1 MAYCKVIWLWIQIL
15 WPWPQL
21 HKCQCSRFAFTE
33 QTATAKLILT
43 WLLPLQRHG
52 QKQRC
57 ACAFAMPA
65 HSAAVGS
72 PSSPLVA
79 AEGTG
84 ENWCLYPSHPSRL
97 FSAGWISSC
106 QPPANLFVTSSWL
119 PQLWE
124 PVAAKAAE
132 VCLPATLFYTW
143 FCVTVFTEE
152 LFGQNRHK
160 NEQNQDCLYQAG
172 FRNSRF
178 SCNLCIALQLVLLEN
193 MY

>member
-43 WLLPLQRHG
+43 WLLPLQRHS

-119 PQLWE
+119 PQLGILLQQKLLKFVYQLPYSTPDFVLQFLQKSYLDKTDTKMNKTKTVFIKQVLE
-124 PVAAKAAE
+124 TAAS
-132 VCLPATLFYTW
+132 PATFAL
-143 FCVTVFTEE
+143 
-152 LFGQNRHK
+152 L
-160 NEQNQDCLYQAG
+160 
-172 FRNSRF
+172 
-178 SCNLCIALQLVLLEN
+178 CN
-193 MY
+193 